1 MEILNISGCSNVDH
15 IYPITFLKKTLLKSV
30 GGEVKNLSWFLY
42 YNKISRTVICVI
54 FSMELPISYFKA
66 IVYYIRTQ
74 SCLKPHVD
82 ESNAIIFV
90 HSVEYSIAFLY

>member
-1 MEILNISGCSNVDH
+1 MINISGCSNVNH
-15 IYPITFLKKTLLKSV
+15 MYPIIFLKKTLLKIV
-30 GGEVKNLSWFLY
+30 GGEEKNLSWLLF

-66 IVYYIRTQ
+66 IVYYIRMQ